1 MSIEH
6 RLWQQ
11 FESSQFLA
19 FSIFALSFFL
29 HRIFQDLFFLSL
41 EYLKMWPL
49 LVSVHQPRSCDDIA
63 AAGHPHKPT
72 LVITKLQKNKK
83 QPTSKQMKWTYL
95 QLHLEISDTCSEP
108 VSSNS
113 ILVHEW
119 CCQSFVRSL
128 LPFNSEMKARKS
140 VRSSILTG
148 FFSKVSISQPLFEVQ
163 E

>member
-1 MSIEH
+1 MTSA
-6 RLWQQ
+6 RPCPSNTGSGNNLNLLN
-11 FESSQFLA
+11 SLRFLFLLF
-19 FSIFALSFFL
+19 FS
-29 HRIFQDLFFLSL
+29 FLSL
-41 EYLKMWPL
+41 GYLKMWPL

-140 VRSSILTG
+140 IRSSILTG

-163 E
+163 W

>member
-49 LVSVHQPRSCDDIA
+49 LVSVHQPRSCDDTA
-63 AAGHPHKPT
+63 PAGHPHKPT
-72 LVITKLQKNKK
+72 LVIMKLQKK
-83 QPTSKQMKWTYL
+83 TSKQLKWIYL

-119 CCQSFVRSL
+119 CCQSFVRSS

-140 VRSSILTG
+140 IRSSILTG
-148 FFSKVSISQPLFEVQ
+148 LFSKVSISQPLFEVQ
-163 E
+163 